1 MYRIGE
7 EEIQAV
13 ARVIHSKNLFR
24 VNTGNKEVETFEKEW
39 AQKCGTK
46 YSLCVSGGTGAL
58 ACALAGLG
66 IGPGDEVIVP
76 GYTFMAT
83 ATAVLMVGAIPVIAE
98 IDETMTLSPED
109 FESKITEHVKAVI
122 PVHIVGFPCNMD
134 KINEIA
140 AKNGIVV
147 LEDACQAVGGAYKGK
162 RLGSLG
168 HAGAYSFNYYKNISA
183 GEGGGVVT
191 DNRKVYERAMLY
203 HDAGATFRPFIS
215 EIQETPFIGSQFRVS
230 EITGAILR
238 VQLQRLDE
246 ILGDLRSLKASL
258 AKKVQ
263 GHKNITLTPSNDPEG
278 DCGTTL
284 SFLFESE
291 EKARAFAK
299 DVSGS
304 LPIDSGRHVFSN
316 WDPVLNKQGGHH
328 KDMNPFYFEKN
339 KGLRMNYTKDMCPKT
354 LDILKRTVYVSIN
367 IQWTQEELQSKAK
380 QILAAA
386 DRLG

>member
-1 MYRIGE
+1 MHRIGQ
-7 EEIQAV
+7 EEIDAV

-24 VNTGNKEVETFEKEW
+24 INTGNKETEHFEKEW
-39 AQKCGTK
+39 AKLCNTQ

-98 IDETMTLSPED
+98 IDDTMTLDPDD
-109 FESKITEHVKAVI
+109 FERKITEHVKAVI
-122 PVHIVGFPCNMD
+122 PVHMVGFPCDMD
-134 KINEIA
+134 RIMSIA
-140 AKNGIVV
+140 GKNGIKV
-147 LEDACQAVGGAYKGK
+147 LEDACQAVGGSYKGR
-162 RLGSLG
+162 RLGSIG

-191 DNRKVYERAMLY
+191 NDRKVYERALLY

-215 EIQETPFIGSQFRVS
+215 EIQETPFIGSQLRVS

-246 ILGDLRSLKASL
+246 ILTDLRTIKTGIIQ
-258 AKKVQ
+258 KIQ
-263 GHKNITLTPSNDPEG
+263 DHRNITFTPSNDKEG

-284 SFLFESE
+284 GFVFSSE
-291 EKARAFAK
+291 EKARTFAK
-299 DVSGS
+299 GVSGS
-304 LPIDSGRHVFSN
+304 LPIDSGKHVYSN
-316 WDPVLNKQGGHH
+316 WDPILNKQGGHH
-328 KDMNPFYFEKN
+328 PAMNPFNFKEN
-339 KGLRMNYTKDMCPKT
+339 SGLRMDYTKNMCPKT
-354 LDILKRTVYVSIN
+354 LDLLARNVFISIN
-367 IQWTQEELQSKAK
+367 INWTQEDIENKVN

-386 DRLG
+386 DLLD